1 MMPLFI
7 LRQSTR
13 ERTHQVLGAAKTAT
27 KSPLINALPD
37 LHMHTTLQDHCPAC
51 YGPLYY
57 EELAHPQYEAPSA
70 TTPTPAPA
78 PASSARCAARTA

>member
-1 MMPLFI
+1 M
-7 LRQSTR
+7 
-13 ERTHQVLGAAKTAT
+13 LGAAKTAT

-37 LHMHTTLQDHCPAC
+37 LHMHTTSQDHCPAC

-57 EELAHPQYEAPSA
+57 EELAQPQYEAPSA

-78 PASSARCAARTA
+78 AEEEEEEGTEPPDAFEM